1 MRVLV
6 SGSSGLVGRALV
18 KALRVGGHEVVP
30 IVRHSPSKGEGY
42 LDLTTRAVDLGG
54 VGRVDAVVHLA
65 GEPLLGRWSSQKK
78 ELIRESRVVGTK
90 LLAEAI
96 TELDPLPSVMVS
108 ASAIGYYGDRGD
120 EELTE
125 DSAPGH
131 GFLAEVCVE
140 WEHAATPA
148 SEAGVRVVNLRTG
161 IVLAK
166 DGGSLQLQLP
176 LFRMGL
182 GTRLGKGDQ
191 QMSWISLEDE
201 VGAII
206 WALSHDGIVGPL
218 NATAPHPVS
227 NATFTE
233 VLAKVL
239 HRPVFFS
246 VPKPFLQLVAGKEA
260 TEEML
265 LASQRV
271 LPTKLLSTGYH
282 FKSTEIEDGLRTIL
296 IG

>member
-1 MRVLV
+1 LI
-6 SGSSGLVGRALV
+6 GRALV
-18 KALRVGGHEVVP
+18 KALRANGHEVVP
-30 IVRHSPSKGEGY
+30 IVRYSPAPGEGY
-42 LDLTTRAVDLGG
+42 LNLADKVVDLRG
-54 VGRVDAVVHLA
+54 VHDVDAVVHLA

-78 ELIRESRVVGTK
+78 ELIKESRVVGTK
-90 LLAEAI
+90 LLAEAVAK
-96 TELDPLPSVMVS
+96 LDPLPSVMIS

-125 DSAPGH
+125 ESAPGH

-140 WEHAATPA
+140 WENATAPA
-148 SEAGVRVVNLRTG
+148 TEAGIRVVNLRTG

-191 QMSWISLEDE
+191 QMSWVSLEDE

-206 WALSHDGIVGPL
+206 WALSHDEIAGPL

-227 NATFTE
+227 NAIFTE
-233 VLAKVL
+233 MLAKIL

-246 VPKPFLQLVAGKEA
+246 APKPFLQLVAGKEA

-265 LASQRV
+265 LVSQRV

-282 FKSTEIEDGLRTIL
+282 FKSTELEDGLRTAL